1 MTAWTTPGSWTGSP
15 SESYF
20 NTHIRDNLNHLYENR
35 APHFHDLTETLIS
48 NSTTETTI
56 YTYTIPGGT
65 LSTGNAIK
73 LRIPYKLSNTTGG
86 NVTFTAKLLYGATTI
101 ATATTPNIASTND
114 GAGFVDAYLLANAS
128 ASAQIGTII
137 VNETYQTAT
146 YERSVRGTATENS
159 ATDLALAIKITLGS
173 ASASYTWRKLLA
185 EGYLL
190 YP

>member
-48 NSTTETTI
+48 NTTTETTI

-73 LRIPYKLSNTTGG
+73 LMIPYKLTNTVGA
-86 NVTFTAKLLYGATTI
+86 VTFTTKLYYGATTI
-101 ATATTPNIASTND
+101 ATAVTPSIASTNN
-114 GAGFVDAYLLANAS
+114 GSGHVYVYLLANAS
-128 ASAQIGTII
+128 ASAQIGTLI
-137 VNETYQTAT
+137 VNEQGSTDD
-146 YERSVRGTATENS
+146 YEASTRGTATENS
-159 ATDLALAIKITLGS
+159 ATDLVLAVKVTLS
-173 ASASYTWRKLLA
+173 TASANFTFRKLLA
-185 EGYLL
+185 EGLLL